1 MAHDAAPLPQDAL
14 LGAILVR
21 TAGLP
26 LDTLDQ
32 ALASQAQSG
41 AKLGAIL
48 REMNAITAGQ
58 LLRALEVQSQLRR
71 GAPPGPPAEPSGEAG
86 PG

>member
-1 MAHDAAPLPQDAL
+1 MADDDAPLPQGAL

-26 LDTLDQ
+26 LDTLNQ
-32 ALASQAQSG
+32 ALARQEESG

-48 REMNAITAGQ
+48 REMKAITAGQ
-58 LLRALEVQSQLRR
+58 LLRALEIQSQLRSGGDQPDR
-71 GAPPGPPAEPSGEAG
+71 APKR
-86 PG
+86 